1 LNVLF
6 FCYFWEKGSFTD
18 LENNVM
24 GHGHLHTGHQ
34 HGHEESA
41 KNLGIA
47 FFLNLGFAVI
57 EIVGGLWTNSVAIVS
72 DAVHDFGDAFS
83 IGVSFFLERYSK
95 KRRTA
100 TFTYGYKR
108 FSTLGALINSIV
120 LLVGSIFVFMETVPR
135 LFNPVPVHYSGMMWL
150 AVAGLVVNGFAALR
164 LMKGNSI
171 SQRAVML
178 HLLEDVLGWLAVLIG
193 SVMIRYTGW
202 YFIDPLL
209 SICIGIFILTNVCR
223 NLYAIFRILLQA
235 APEYIPEDKVK
246 TILQNVPGV
255 KEVHD
260 LHVWT
265 LDGEKNIASA
275 HLVVADAVSRE
286 EVIRVKHDAVDRLKE
301 AGIDHLTVEI
311 EYEAEECYNCP
322 IE

>member
-1 LNVLF
+1 
-6 FCYFWEKGSFTD
+6 
-18 LENNVM
+18 M
-24 GHGHLHTGHQ
+24 GHDHSHTGHQ
-34 HGHEESA
+34 HAHEEST

-57 EIVGGLWTNSVAIVS
+57 EIVGGIWTNSVAIIS

-83 IGVSFFLERYSK
+83 IGVSYFLERYSR
-95 KRRTA
+95 KRRTV

-120 LLVGSIFVFMETVPR
+120 LLVGAIFVFMETIPR
-135 LFNPVPVHYSGMMWL
+135 LFYPAEVNYSGMMWL

-164 LMKGNSI
+164 LMRGNSI

-178 HLLEDVLGWLAVLIG
+178 HLLEDVLGWVAVLIG
-193 SVMIRYTGW
+193 SVIIRYTGW

-209 SICIGIFILTNVCR
+209 SVGIGVFILTNVCR

-235 APEYIPEDKVK
+235 APEHMPEDKIKAILLEVPNVK
-246 TILQNVPGV
+246 D
-255 KEVHD
+255 VHD

-265 LDGEKNIASA
+265 LDGERNIASA
-275 HLVVADAVSRE
+275 HLIVADDISRTDA
-286 EVIRVKHDAVDRLKE
+286 IRVKHDAVDRLKE

-311 EYEAEECYNCP
+311 EFEGEGCYSCP
-322 IE
+322 VE

>member
-1 LNVLF
+1 MKN
-6 FCYFWEKGSFTD
+6 EHSH
-18 LENNVM
+18 E
-24 GHGHLHTGHQ
+24 GHSHAGHNHS
-34 HGHEESA
+34 HGDSA

-57 EIVGGLWTNSVAIVS
+57 EIIGGVWTNSVAIIS
-72 DAVHDFGDAFS
+72 DAVHGFGDAFS

-95 KRRTA
+95 KRRTR

-120 LLVGSIFVFMETVPR
+120 LLVGSVFVFMETIPR
-135 LFNPVPVHYSGMMWL
+135 LFHPAEVNYSGMMWL
-150 AVAGLVVNGFAALR
+150 AIAGLAVNGFAALR

-178 HLLEDVLGWLAVLIG
+178 HLLEDVLGWLAVLVG
-193 SVMIRYTGW
+193 SLVIRYTGW

-209 SICIGIFILTNVCR
+209 SVCIGIFILTNVCR

-235 APEYIPEDKVK
+235 TPEHIPEDKVK
-246 TILQNVPGV
+246 PVLEGVPGV

-275 HLVVADAVSRE
+275 HLIVSDVASRE
-286 EVIRVKHDAVDRLKE
+286 DVIKVKHEAVDKLKE
-301 AGIDHLTVEI
+301 MGIDHLTVEI
-311 EYEAEECYNCP
+311 EYESEGCYSCP
-322 IE
+322 DE

>member
-1 LNVLF
+1 
-6 FCYFWEKGSFTD
+6 
-18 LENNVM
+18 M
-24 GHGHLHTGHQ
+24 GHDHSHTGHQ
-34 HGHEESA
+34 HGYGEST

-57 EIVGGLWTNSVAIVS
+57 EIVGGLWTNSVAIIS

-120 LLVGSIFVFMETVPR
+120 LLMGSIFVFIETVPR
-135 LFNPVPVHYSGMMWL
+135 LFNPVPVNYSGMMWL
-150 AVAGLVVNGFAALR
+150 AVAGLAVNGFAVLR

-193 SVMIRYTGW
+193 SVIIRYTGW

-209 SICIGIFILTNVCR
+209 SVCIGIFILTNVCR

-235 APEYIPEDKVK
+235 APEHMPEDKVK
-246 TILQNVPGV
+246 MILQNVPEV

-275 HLVVADAVSRE
+275 HLVVVDATSRE
-286 EVIRVKHDAVDRLKE
+286 EIIRVKHDAVDRLKE

-322 IE
+322 IERCL

>member
-1 LNVLF
+1 MKN
-6 FCYFWEKGSFTD
+6 EHSH
-18 LENNVM
+18 E
-24 GHGHLHTGHQ
+24 GHSHAGHNHS
-34 HGHEESA
+34 HGDST

-57 EIVGGLWTNSVAIVS
+57 EIIGGVWTNSVAIIS

-95 KRRTA
+95 KRRTR

-120 LLVGSIFVFMETVPR
+120 LLVGSVFVFMETIPR
-135 LFNPVPVHYSGMMWL
+135 LFHPAEVNYSGMMWL
-150 AVAGLVVNGFAALR
+150 AIAGLAVNGFAALR

-178 HLLEDVLGWLAVLIG
+178 HLLEDVLGWLAVLVG
-193 SVMIRYTGW
+193 SLVIRYTGW

-209 SICIGIFILTNVCR
+209 SVCIGIFILTNVCR

-235 APEYIPEDKVK
+235 TPERIPEDKVK
-246 TILQNVPGV
+246 PVLEGVSGV
-255 KEVHD
+255 KDVHD

-275 HLVVADAVSRE
+275 HLIVPDVASRE
-286 EVIRVKHDAVDRLKE
+286 DVIKVKHEAVDKLKE
-301 AGIDHLTVEI
+301 MGIDHLTVEI
-311 EYEAEECYNCP
+311 EYESEGCYSCP
-322 IE
+322 DE

>member
-1 LNVLF
+1 
-6 FCYFWEKGSFTD
+6 
-18 LENNVM
+18 M
-24 GHGHLHTGHQ
+24 GHDHSHTGHQ
-34 HGHEESA
+34 HAHEEST

-57 EIVGGLWTNSVAIVS
+57 EIVGGIWTNSVAIIS

-83 IGVSFFLERYSK
+83 IGVSYFLERYSRK
-95 KRRTA
+95 KRTV

-120 LLVGSIFVFMETVPR
+120 LLVGAIFVFMETIPR
-135 LFNPVPVHYSGMMWL
+135 LFYPAEVNYSGMMWL

-178 HLLEDVLGWLAVLIG
+178 HLLEDVLGWVAVLIG
-193 SVMIRYTGW
+193 SVIIRYTGW

-209 SICIGIFILTNVCR
+209 SVGIGVFILTNVCR

-235 APEYIPEDKVK
+235 TPEHMPEDKIKVILLEVPNVK
-246 TILQNVPGV
+246 D
-255 KEVHD
+255 VHD

-265 LDGEKNIASA
+265 LDGERNIASA
-275 HLVVADAVSRE
+275 HLIVADDISRADA
-286 EVIRVKHDAVDRLKE
+286 IRVKHDAVDRLKE

-311 EYEAEECYNCP
+311 EFEGEGCYSCP
-322 IE
+322 VE

>member
-1 LNVLF
+1 
-6 FCYFWEKGSFTD
+6 
-18 LENNVM
+18 M
-24 GHGHLHTGHQ
+24 GHDHSHTGHQ
-34 HGHEESA
+34 HAHEEST

-57 EIVGGLWTNSVAIVS
+57 EIVGGIWTNSVAIIS

-83 IGVSFFLERYSK
+83 IGVSYFLERYSR
-95 KRRTA
+95 KRRTV

-120 LLVGSIFVFMETVPR
+120 LLVGAIFVFMETIPR
-135 LFNPVPVHYSGMMWL
+135 LFYPAEVNYSGMMWL

-178 HLLEDVLGWLAVLIG
+178 HLLEDVLGWVAVLIG
-193 SVMIRYTGW
+193 SVIIRYTGW

-209 SICIGIFILTNVCR
+209 SVGIGVFILTNVCR

-235 APEYIPEDKVK
+235 APEHMPEDKIKAILLEVPNVK
-246 TILQNVPGV
+246 D
-255 KEVHD
+255 VHD

-265 LDGEKNIASA
+265 LDGERNIASA
-275 HLVVADAVSRE
+275 HLIVADDISRADA
-286 EVIRVKHDAVDRLKE
+286 IRVKHDAVDRLKE

-311 EYEAEECYNCP
+311 EFEGEGCYSCP
-322 IE
+322 VE